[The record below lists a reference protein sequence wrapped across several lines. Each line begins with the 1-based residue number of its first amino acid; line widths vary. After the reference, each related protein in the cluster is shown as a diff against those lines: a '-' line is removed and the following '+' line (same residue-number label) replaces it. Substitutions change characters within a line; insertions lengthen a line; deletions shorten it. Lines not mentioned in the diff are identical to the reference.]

1 MELLIDGVE
10 ILHRI
15 PALAAGYIHHMDK
28 QTAPVNVPEEIMT
41 QAGTLGGALDDAGDI
56 RHDEGHALLDVNHA
70 QVGEQGGEVV
80 VGDFRPCV
88 GGDGEQCGL
97 AHVGEAYQTY
107 VRQQLQFQ
115 NHIPLLTL
123 QAGLGESGHLPGGG
137 GVVGIAPAPTAAPGN
152 DKVLAGGHIHDDL
165 TGLGIP
171 DNGAP
176 GDVDDEIFAPFAGHF
191 PTHAVDT
198 GGCLILALIAEVQQS
213 GQIVVD
219 VEHHTAAMTAVAA
232 VGAAGGNVFF
242 PVEGHGAV
250 AAPSADDRNANLI
263 YKHSISLHVLGG

>member
-15 PALAAGYIHHMDK
+15 PPFTAGYIHHMDK
-28 QTAPVNVPEEIMT
+28 QTAPVDVPEEVVT
-41 QAGTLGGALDDAGDI
+41 QAGALSGALDDTGNI
-56 RHDEGHALLDVNHA
+56 RHDEGHALLNVNHA

-80 VGDFRPCV
+80 VGNFWPCV
-88 GGDGEQCGL
+88 GGDGEQCGF

-107 VRQQLQFQ
+107 VRQQLQLQ
-115 NHIPLLTL
+115 NHVPLLPL
-123 QAGLGESGHLPGGG
+123 QPGLGKPGNLPGGG
-137 GVVGIAPAPTAAPGN
+137 GVVGIAPAPTTAPGN

-176 GDVDDEIFAPFAGHF
+176 GHVDDEIFAPFAGHF

-213 GQIVVD
+213 GQVVVD
-219 VEHHTAAMTAVAA
+219 VEHHAAAMTAVAA